1 MKKLSILLVVALLV
15 STLVAP
21 ALADGM
27 VLSWWG
33 NQTRNERTIAA
44 LELYKNE
51 TGVEVDGQFNA
62 WADYW
67 SKLATAAAGNAL
79 PDVLQMDY
87 QYLLQYVTDGLLVD
101 LTPWIESGALDVSKM
116 NAGILESGSVDG
128 GVYAICIGENAPS
141 LFYNKTLLDSVG
153 ITVKD
158 NMTWDEFY
166 ALCRE
171 VYEKTGYKTNFGFGS
186 NQTMDYYL
194 RGVGKQLY
202 VDDKLGVTAEDLVDF
217 YKFFETGIA
226 EGWHVTSEV
235 FAETTVGSVEQDPMV
250 YGSSPDTMSWC
261 AFMWSNQL
269 VAMQAAAP
277 EGMELG
283 ITTWPS
289 VDPQKSNYLKPSQF
303 FSVTRDASDVDAAVS
318 LVNFWTNSV
327 AANEILLGER
337 GIPASSEVA
346 DGITELLDDQNKM
359 VVDYINNVVSP
370 NCSAISAPEPAAAA
384 EFYAVTDEMMEYLC
398 YGAITAEQAAAQTIE
413 AAESIFGK

>member
-1 MKKLSILLVVALLV
+1 MKKLSILLAVVMLFTALA
-15 STLVAP
+15 AP
-21 ALADGM
+21 ALADGLA
-27 VLSWWG
+27 LSWWG

-44 LELYKNE
+44 LDLFKTE
-51 TGVEVDGQFNA
+51 TGIEFDGQFNA

-67 SKLATAAAGNAL
+67 EKLKVAAAGNAL
-79 PDVLQMDY
+79 PAVVQMDY
-87 QYLLQYVTDGLLVD
+87 QYLLQYVANGLLVD
-101 LTPWIESGALDVSKM
+101 LKPYIESGALDVSGI

-128 GVYAICIGENAPS
+128 GVYAICIGVNAPS
-141 LFYNKTLLDSVG
+141 LFYNKTLLDGAG

-171 VYEKTGYKTNFGFGS
+171 VYEKTGYKTNFGYGS

-194 RGVGKQLY
+194 RGVDKKLY

-217 YKFFETGIA
+217 YKFFETGIK

-235 FAETTVGSVEQDPMV
+235 FAETTIGSVEQDPMV
-250 YGSSPDTMSWC
+250 YGSSPETMSWC

-303 FSVTRDASDVDAAVS
+303 FSVTRDAGDVDAAVS

-327 AANEILLGER
+327 EANKILLGER
-337 GIPASSEVA
+337 GIPAASAVA
-346 DGITELLDDQNKM
+346 DGIADLLDEQNKM
-359 VVDYINNVVSP
+359 VIAYVNNVVSP
-370 NCSAISAPEPAAAA
+370 NCSAISAPEPATAA

-398 YGAITAEQAAAQTIE
+398 YGAITAEEAAQQTIE
-413 AAESIFGK
+413 AAQSIFN

>member
-1 MKKLSILLVVALLV
+1 MKKLAVLLVVVLLAT
-15 STLVAP
+15 SLLAP
-21 ALADGM
+21 AAMADGLA
-27 VLSWWG
+27 LSWWG

-44 LELYKNE
+44 LDLFKTE
-51 TGVEVDGQFNA
+51 TGIEFDGQFNA

-67 SKLATAAAGNAL
+67 EKLKVAAAGNAL
-79 PDVLQMDY
+79 PAVVQMDY
-87 QYLLQYVTDGLLVD
+87 QYLLQYVNDGLLVD
-101 LTPWIESGALDVSKM
+101 LTPYVESGALDVSGI

-128 GVYAICIGENAPS
+128 GLYAICIGVNAPS
-141 LFYNKTLLDSVG
+141 MFYNKTLLDSVG

-166 ALCRE
+166 AICRE
-171 VYEKTGYKTNFGFGS
+171 VYEKTGYKTNFSYGS

-194 RGVGKQLY
+194 RGVDKQLY
-202 VDDKLGVTAEDLVDF
+202 VDGKLGVTAEDLVDF

-226 EGWHVTSEV
+226 EGWHLTSEV
-235 FAETTVGSVEQDPMV
+235 YAETTIGSVEQDPMV

-261 AFMWSNQL
+261 ALMWSNQL
-269 VAMQAAAP
+269 VALQAAAP
-277 EGMELG
+277 EGMEIG

-303 FSVTRDASDVDAAVS
+303 FSVTRDASDLDAAVS

-327 AANEILLGER
+327 EANKILLGER
-337 GIPASSEVA
+337 GIPAASAVA
-346 DGITELLDDQNKM
+346 DGIADLLDDQNKM
-359 VVDYINNVVSP
+359 VIAYINNVVSP

-398 YGAITAEQAAAQTIE
+398 YGAMTAEEAAAQTVE
-413 AAESIFGK
+413 AAQSIFN